1 MEGEEK
7 RVRSRVLLDPEYW
20 GFGDYFVLRCNDQ
33 FAWILMVYF
42 ERSRGTIITGVRA
55 RISSMQ
61 EGPGRS
67 RSCKWGHSSFAVMAQ
82 APLILLGTVM
92 AHSRCNRPQSALLE

>member
-1 MEGEEK
+1 M
-7 RVRSRVLLDPEYW
+7 
-20 GFGDYFVLRCNDQ
+20 LRCNDQ

-42 ERSRGTIITGVRA
+42 ERSRGTIITGARA